1 MIAVDAGSTDPGPYY
16 LGSGASFTDRS
27 AVRRDLA
34 LILTAARERGIPVLI
49 GSAGGAGAAPH
60 LAWAE
65 GIVREIAA
73 AHRLR
78 FRLATIAADVETN
91 LLLEALAGGDLLP
104 LPAVPPATVEDIT
117 SCTFR
122 VAQLGLP
129 PLLRALELGA
139 DVILAGRCYDPA
151 VFAAPAIRQGHDPA
165 LALHLGKILECAAIA
180 ATPGSG
186 SDCLLGTLRRD
197 HFDVEP
203 TSPDRACTVESV
215 AAHTLYEKADPYLL
229 PGPGGTLDLRAT
241 TFEQVT
247 ARAVRV
253 RGTRFEPEAAP
264 TLKVEGAAPA
274 GFRAIAVAGARDPA
288 FIARID
294 DLVAVV
300 RRRLAEDLPALA
312 TTRVQVRVYG
322 RDAVLG
328 ELEPHPTAGHEVG
341 LVIDAV
347 GPTRLEARTACAYVR
362 SALLHLGFP
371 GRVATAGNL
380 AFPFSPSDLDA
391 GPVYRFALHHL
402 LRGEAVATLGDVR
415 IEGVA

>member
-165 LALHLGKILECAAIA
+165 LALHLGKILE
-180 ATPGSG
+180 
-186 SDCLLGTLRRD
+186 
-197 HFDVEP
+197 
-203 TSPDRACTVESV
+203 
-215 AAHTLYEKADPYLL
+215 
-229 PGPGGTLDLRAT
+229 
-241 TFEQVT
+241 
-247 ARAVRV
+247 
-253 RGTRFEPEAAP
+253 
-264 TLKVEGAAPA
+264 
-274 GFRAIAVAGARDPA
+274 
-288 FIARID
+288 
-294 DLVAVV
+294 
-300 RRRLAEDLPALA
+300 
-312 TTRVQVRVYG
+312 
-322 RDAVLG
+322 
-328 ELEPHPTAGHEVG
+328 
-341 LVIDAV
+341 
-347 GPTRLEARTACAYVR
+347 ARTACAYVR

-415 IEGVA
+415 IEEVA